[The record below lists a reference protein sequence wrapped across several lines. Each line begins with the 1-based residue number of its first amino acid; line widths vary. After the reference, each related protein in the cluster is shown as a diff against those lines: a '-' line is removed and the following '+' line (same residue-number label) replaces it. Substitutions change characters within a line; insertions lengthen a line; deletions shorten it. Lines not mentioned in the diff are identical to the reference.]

1 MRKFFSFSGKILKN
15 LFPAILGPFFV
26 YLDKNAKKKKAQSV
40 FKYYNYLPSCK
51 KSERTNEP
59 FLRKMLN
66 CQTDR
71 QTDRQTNSDFIGPS
85 VGQGSN

>member
-71 QTDRQTNSDFIGPS
+71 QTNSDFIGPS